1 MNDEDLIE
9 AVYDA
14 ALEYIYSVVP
24 SKRIEDLDIVVSID
38 EAEVAIDIRL
48 ITDRSAEID
57 QKTVDEAVKVASER
71 ADVLMGKRKK

>member
-14 ALEYIYSVVP
+14 ALEYIYSIVP

-48 ITDRSAEID
+48 ITDRSVEID
-57 QKTVDEAVKVASER
+57 QKTVEEAVKVASEK
-71 ADVLMGKRKK
+71 ADALMGKYRK

>member
-1 MNDEDLIE
+1 MNNEDVIE

-48 ITDRSAEID
+48 ISDRGEAID
-57 QKTVDEAVKVASER
+57 QRTVEEAIKVASEK
-71 ADVLMGKRKK
+71 ADVLMVKRKK